1 MAGGVGL
8 RDGLGRT
15 VAALPGARGDMTNRR
30 VRVVYLAHAFD
41 VGGAEEMV
49 LNLVRHLP
57 ARFEP
62 VVCCINEAGPIGEEI
77 RKTGS

>member
-1 MAGGVGL
+1 MSAN
-8 RDGLGRT
+8 RT
-15 VAALPGARGDMTNRR
+15 
-30 VRVVYLAHAFD
+30 RVVYLSHAFM

-62 VVCCINEAGPIGEEI
+62 AVVCIQEAGPIGREI
-77 RKTGS
+77 AATGVPMF